1 LFGWPLTFNVTKQP
15 RAIDFSVRFIV
26 QQDDSTVKYSLN
38 TKTHQIT
45 IVKALQPTITSGM

>member
-26 QQDDSTVKYSLN
+26 QDGSTVKYSLN